1 MKFDGRLSVKQ
12 DMPMKPDKVGI
23 KVWLLAD
30 ADMFCVPGF
39 QVHLGKNHTN
49 SDLFKLKGPG
59 YYEPYLDNNQHF
71 FFDNFFTSVDLMQHM
86 QLRNTCAC
94 GTIHQ
99 NRKDLPADLER
110 IDLVAGE
117 VRTCQ
122 SGNLE
127 VVEMPVLVLCH
138 FVHGEH
144 LVLSWKN

>member
-1 MKFDGRLSVKQ
+1 MKKSSLPVINIEFL
-12 DMPMKPDKVGI
+12 
-23 KVWLLAD
+23 
-30 ADMFCVPGF
+30 
-39 QVHLGKNHTN
+39 TN

-144 LVLSWKN
+144 LVLSWKNYLQKEATPVANSPSLSPDTMFFFFLYFKLY